1 MCVCFYL
8 FLKSVC
14 FVFHCFCLVN
24 DLKTKKARNK
34 RMIFFF
40 MHQQDQFQ
48 QHISKWSIY
57 NTLEHKTRVSHDKPT
72 CVCLW
77 ASREYVC
84 TVNWS
89 IAEKLVWCS
98 LCSLFNTHVFL
109 EVSEAELLLVS
120 LACPGLHDC
129 NKVAINY
136 SDC

>member
-1 MCVCFYL
+1 MCVCMYL

-34 RMIFFF
+34 RMIFF
-40 MHQQDQFQ
+40 MHQHDQFQ

-77 ASREYVC
+77 ASREYAC

-98 LCSLFNTHVFL
+98 LLLKLPRRHECGREST
-109 EVSEAELLLVS
+109 ELLLVS

>member
-1 MCVCFYL
+1 MYLFLKSVCFYL

-34 RMIFFF
+34 RMIFF
-40 MHQQDQFQ
+40 MHQHDQFQ

-77 ASREYVC
+77 ASREYAC

-98 LCSLFNTHVFL
+98 L
-109 EVSEAELLLVS
+109 LLKLPRRHE
-120 LACPGLHDC
+120 C
-129 NKVAINY
+129 
-136 SDC
+136 